1 MSRRFH
7 SIRARWR
14 SHGLGL
20 FVPSVMLGLCSCASE
35 EWRDQPPE
43 LEHFCADSW
52 VEFYEGFESSF
63 TVLCGVET
71 QTPMGCA
78 DTRVVRVP
86 TVFASRFM
94 NDFSCELRNGYAPL
108 YARHHPIVDECLSPE
123 EAGEL
128 FGVNLC
134 LREEE

>member
-1 MSRRFH
+1 M
-7 SIRARWR
+7 
-14 SHGLGL
+14 
-20 FVPSVMLGLCSCASE
+20 E
-35 EWRDQPPE
+35 EW
-43 LEHFCADSW
+43 LEVYGGS
-52 VEFYEGFESSF
+52 ESSF

-86 TVFASRFM
+86 TEFAGDFM
-94 NDFSCELRNGYAPL
+94 NHFSCELLNGYSPL

-123 EAGEL
+123 EAAEV
-128 FGVNLC
+128 FGVTLC